1 MWMTIMLVA
10 AVLSNAPSDAQV
22 MPACPGIS
30 IVSSVDQF
38 SRLPKDIQDDLL
50 ANFDHMA
57 KGGEPL
63 LATDAPSSAEMNYPT
78 SRFVHAVLIKNVWYV
93 QMEIAMTEGVRTI
106 GYHLGSTGHLER
118 SASQYLGGPACE
130 TLRALTNRV
139 YNPGPPYR

>member
-1 MWMTIMLVA
+1 MRTLTLVVALLA
-10 AVLSNAPSDAQV
+10 AAPSAAQTI
-22 MPACPGIS
+22 PACPGIPV
-30 IVSSVDQF
+30 ISSVDRF
-38 SRLPKDIQDDLL
+38 SGLPKDIQDDL
-50 ANFDHMA
+50 AGNFRHMA

-78 SRFVHAVLIKNVWYV
+78 SRFVRAVLIKNVWYV

-106 GYHLGSTGHLER
+106 GYHVGTTGHLER